1 MSRTQGGRGEG
12 CSDPAQQGRVTLGW
26 CFWLWGWMRVLVPAI
41 MAKGREPPPGRSIR
55 RTGGPGRESQPSL
68 GSPVPTGRA
77 QKVQQA
83 LLRPAHSAEAGVPSF
98 WFWAAGQGAPGD
110 L

>member
-1 MSRTQGGRGEG
+1 MDVERGARTQHSGKGHPGWVFLAVGVDEG
-12 CSDPAQQGRVTLGW
+12 AGT
-26 CFWLWGWMRVLVPAI
+26 AI

-68 GSPVPTGRA
+68 GSPVPIGPA

-83 LLRPAHSAEAGVPSF
+83 LLRPLPAHSTEAGVPSF
-98 WFWAAGQGAPGD
+98 WFWGAEQRAPRD